1 MAQDGLKHINLRAP
15 DSTAPHAM
23 KTDVADLAK
32 LGLGLCG
39 AAVVARIL
47 WKLKS
52 GAQGALPESKK
63 DQSGGVPSP
72 KSNASVAPS
81 QGLWI
86 YFGSQMGTAEGF
98 ARELE
103 EEASKLEI
111 PATVV
116 DMEDFDPDVFVQ
128 HKAVILVAAT
138 YGEGDPTDNAA
149 EFYKWIHDDSHEPEC
164 LKGMHYTVMG
174 LGNRQYVNF
183 NSVGKAMD
191 KQLEIMGATR
201 IYERGEGDDDQNIEE
216 DFEQWQENGL
226 WPAILKALGKG
237 DCQGKEEGLESAETA
252 LSRLTLQV
260 KMAESIRELPVDP
273 LVQVGGAD
281 IIGKWYFQASQAPV
295 VVCEELRQK
304 PNEEAGK
311 TTKHLEFDIK
321 QLPGVSWRTADNLEV
336 LPQNPDDVVEWF
348 AERLKVNEQ
357 LEHYMTFTRTNTTKP
372 VKKPFPAPC
381 KVQTALSIYCDLS
394 ALPARSTAKKFAP
407 LVQDA
412 ADREA
417 LFALVQDRE
426 AYQILTDGRLTLK
439 DFFELFM
446 QSAEIDLSAFVQI
459 CQRQKN
465 RPYTIAS
472 SSKEDSTRIGICV
485 SLVQEEHSPLESVMK
500 DLSAKGIQIPRA
512 SVYLQKLGASA
523 SQPRRFRGLCSE
535 MLCLRTTK
543 GEKLWI
549 AARASSFRLPKRT
562 TTPIIMLGAG
572 TGLAPFR
579 GFVREFM
586 AEKGSRSKTV
596 LFFGCTKS
604 DEDFIYKKELED
616 AAQKDPPALTEL
628 ITAFSR
634 EQKEKIYV
642 QHRLREKSA
651 EVKQMMQDGGYIF
664 VCGATSMG
672 KQVRDELVTILGSA
686 DYFDRLKTEQ
696 RYVEEL
702 W

>member
-1 MAQDGLKHINLRAP
+1 MRK
-15 DSTAPHAM
+15 
-23 KTDVADLAK
+23 DVSDLVQ
-32 LGLGLCG
+32 LGLGLG
-39 AAVVARIL
+39 AAAVVAGIL
-47 WKLKS
+47 WKLKRRS
-52 GAQGALPESKK
+52 EGAQPSVTKK
-63 DQSGGVPSP
+63 DGGRREVPRSA
-72 KSNASVAPS
+72 ASQGPS

-103 EEASKLEI
+103 EEASKFDIE
-111 PATVV
+111 ATVV
-116 DMEDFDPDVFVQ
+116 DMEDFDPDTFLE
-128 HKAVILVAAT
+128 HKAVVMVMAT
-138 YGEGDPTDNAA
+138 YGEGDPTDNAV
-149 EFYKWIHDDSHEPEC
+149 EFYKWIHEDGREEGC
-164 LKGMHYTVMG
+164 LKGMSFAVMG

-183 NSVGKAMD
+183 NMVGKEVD
-191 KQLEIMGATR
+191 KQLEVLGASR
-201 IYERGEGDDDQNIEE
+201 VYERGEGDDDQNIEE
-216 DFEQWQENGL
+216 DFEQWKENGL
-226 WPAILKALGKG
+226 WPALRKALGKEENQAK
-237 DCQGKEEGLESAETA
+237 DEGLESAEAA
-252 LSRLTLQV
+252 LQRLTLQV
-260 KMAESIRELPVDP
+260 KMAESARGLPVDP

-281 IIGKWYFQASQAPV
+281 IIGKWYFQASQASV
-295 VVCEELRQK
+295 VACEELRQK
-304 PNEEAGK
+304 PDIDGGK
-311 TTKHLEFDIK
+311 TTKHLEFDVK

-336 LPQNPDDVVEWF
+336 LPQNPDGVVEWF
-348 AERLKVNEQ
+348 ADRLKVKDQ
-357 LEHYMTFTRTNTTKP
+357 LEHHMTFVRTNTSKP

-381 KVQTALSIYCDLS
+381 KVQIALSIYCDLCTF
-394 ALPARSTAKKFAP
+394 PQRNTAKRFAP

-417 LFALVQDRE
+417 LFGLVQDRE
-426 AYQILTDGRLTLK
+426 AYQVLVDGRLTLR

-446 QSAEIDLSAFVQI
+446 PSADIDLSAFVQL

-485 SLVQEEHSPLESVMK
+485 SMVQENHKSPEAVLKELGARGITLPQES
-500 DLSAKGIQIPRA
+500 A
-512 SVYLQKLGASA
+512 YLQRLGETASA
-523 SQPRRFRGLCSE
+523 PRRFRGLCSE
-535 MLCLRTTK
+535 MLCLRTSK

-549 AARASSFRLPKRT
+549 AARASTFRLPKRT

-586 AEKGSRSKTV
+586 VEKGSRSKTV

-604 DEDFIYKKELED
+604 DEDFIYKEELD
-616 AAQKDPPALTEL
+616 QATKADPPALKEM

-642 QHRLREKSA
+642 QHRLREKSGD
-651 EVKQMMQDGGYIF
+651 VKQMIDNGGYIF

-672 KQVRDELVTILGSA
+672 KQVRDELEKILGSA
-686 DYFDRLKTEQ
+686 DYLERLKTEQ